1 MMERA
6 YGCQNM
12 SPGVIINPRH
22 IRPSRSKASSVVA
35 HLFLGRKTLSSHED
49 NWRKSQGRFGKLSHY
64 LGSLKRAIGKSTRK
78 VESALRYVIGDRSDL
93 PCARG

>member
-22 IRPSRSKASSVVA
+22 IRPSLSKASSVVP
-35 HLFLGRKTLSSHED
+35 HLFLGGKILGSHED
-49 NWRKSQGRFGKLSHY
+49 NWRKSQRRFGKLSHY
-64 LGSLKRAIGKSTRK
+64 PREPRTCNWERHEEGRICASLCHR
-78 VESALRYVIGDRSDL
+78 
-93 PCARG
+93 